1 MFNNNVPNP
10 LADTYKEMLEGT
22 KAEYEKFFNGALKK
36 FKISSP
42 ADLKTDAEKKKF
54 YDYVDKNYTS
64 EDEENEELNLEDYS
78 VGDWEEFM
86 MSEDFEQL
94 DELSKKTLSSYIGKS
109 KSARDKGL
117 KDYHKSPEGSDERD
131 KVGKKLN
138 KRTDGATKAQD
149 KLRGR
154 QNLKNAKENYDLK
167 KKESNLEEAK
177 NYTYDG
183 SGTVKITKKNF
194 AKVHKDYKGGT
205 KGKETM
211 MVLSPKT
218 GGTVLAP
225 VEFISEELEEATN
238 WKQGDGKPK
247 GGSSIENVKFWD
259 LPDASLKYI
268 QKDASAAMK
277 ANPEGKKAGK
287 YADEVN
293 DASTVL
299 FWRKKNN
306 IIVK

>member
-167 KKESNLEEAK
+167 KKR
-177 NYTYDG
+177 
-183 SGTVKITKKNF
+183 I
-194 AKVHKDYKGGT
+194 
-205 KGKETM
+205 
-211 MVLSPKT
+211 
-218 GGTVLAP
+218 
-225 VEFISEELEEATN
+225 
-238 WKQGDGKPK
+238 
-247 GGSSIENVKFWD
+247 
-259 LPDASLKYI
+259 
-268 QKDASAAMK
+268 
-277 ANPEGKKAGK
+277 
-287 YADEVN
+287 
-293 DASTVL
+293 
-299 FWRKKNN
+299 
-306 IIVK
+306 